1 MRPVASPVIPSVLT
15 AIAIAFCG
23 GCQTNP
29 LAPQANKTPTT
40 KSPGLF
46 AQGGLFHPGG
56 TNAAPSGLDKTLIS
70 QSGDIN
76 AAVGKLERMN
86 ADLVSQLADERK
98 RNALVTERVTML
110 QEELNKSAIQTRD
123 SLLARLDAEK
133 RAQAISTSARSR
145 PSASISSNSN
155 ARGSLRTIEIPGV
168 EVRQEGD
175 TVRISLPA
183 DQIFSPGTDQLL
195 PGAALT
201 LSDVAKAVSQSYPKQ
216 LMGIEAFTDGPIGG
230 SPASAHQLT
239 AGQSLVI
246 FQELTNRY
254 RMPAN
259 QMMIVG
265 HGANVP
271 RASSGSFAGR
281 ARNRRIELVIYPETI
296 N

>member
-1 MRPVASPVIPSVLT
+1 MRPVAAPTIQRFLLLT
-15 AIAIAFCG
+15 AACAMC
-23 GCQTNP
+23 GCQSG
-29 LAPQANKTPTT
+29 LFAPQASSTPPG

-56 TNAAPSGLDKTLIS
+56 TNAAAGSLDKTLIS
-70 QSGDIN
+70 QKGDIN

-123 SLLARLDAEK
+123 SLLARLEAEK

-155 ARGSLRTIEIPGV
+155 SRGSLRPIEIPGV

-175 TVRISLPA
+175 VIRVSLPA

-195 PGAALT
+195 PSAALT
-201 LSDVAKAVSQSYPKQ
+201 LSDVSRSISQAYPKQ
-216 LMGIEAFTDGPIGG
+216 LMGIEAFTDGGIGG
-230 SPASAHQLT
+230 SVASAHQLT
-239 AGQSLVI
+239 AGQALAVFS
-246 FQELTNRY
+246 ELTNRY
-254 RMPAN
+254 RMPSN
-259 QMMIVG
+259 QIMIVG

-271 RASSGSFAGR
+271 RAASGSFADR
-281 ARNRRIELVIYPETI
+281 ARNRRIELVIYPETV